1 MVKFNALEP
10 FIPSG
15 SDFEAS
21 KKLFIALGFQ
31 INWENNGY
39 VGFQRD
45 NCSFILQDYN
55 DKHFA
60 ENLMMRLVV
69 NDLDA
74 FWHEVNVLD
83 LTKKFDI
90 KLKEP
95 TIFPYGREMHLI
107 DIAGVCWHIA
117 QSD

>member
-15 SDFEAS
+15 ADFEAS
-21 KKLFIALGFQ
+21 KKLFMALGFQ

-39 VGFQRD
+39 VGFQKD
-45 NCSFILQDYN
+45 HCSFILQDFN

-60 ENLMMRLVV
+60 ENLMVRLTV
-69 NDLDA
+69 NDLDT
-74 FWHEVNVLD
+74 FYHEINQKD
-83 LTKKFDI
+83 LTTQFNI

-95 TIFPYGREMHLI
+95 TNYPYGREMHLI
-107 DIAGVCWHIA
+107 DIAGVCWHFA

>member
-1 MVKFNALEP
+1 MVKFNTLQP

-15 SDFEAS
+15 ADFEAS
-21 KKLFIALGFQ
+21 KQLFMALGFQ
-31 INWENNGY
+31 INWENGGY
-39 VGFQRD
+39 IGFQRD
-45 NCSFILQDYN
+45 NCSFILQDYT

-60 ENLMMRLVV
+60 ENLMMRLTV
-69 NDLDA
+69 NNLDD
-74 FWHEVNVLD
+74 FWHEINGKD
-83 LTKKFDI
+83 LTSRFNI

-95 TIFPYGREMHLI
+95 TDYPYGREMHLI